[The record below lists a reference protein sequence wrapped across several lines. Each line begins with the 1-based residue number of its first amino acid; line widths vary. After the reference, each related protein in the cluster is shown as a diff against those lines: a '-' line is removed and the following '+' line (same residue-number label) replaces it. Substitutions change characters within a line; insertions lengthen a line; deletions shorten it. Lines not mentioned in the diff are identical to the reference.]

1 MTIHHR
7 DKEKRR
13 GACIRSLKQLAHK
26 LGRTPSERDYKQRYT
41 SIEDA
46 PTPSQLRYEFGT
58 WTAAVIAAGLTPL
71 PTDPPRNDISTND
84 LVAEF
89 VRVANKL
96 GQLPSMEV
104 FRKESKFS
112 NIPYK
117 RRWGSWSKVQ
127 DHFTSNYSH
136 QLAFK
141 PAPVEKRQTPT
152 KLERLSFDSP
162 LVYEPRN
169 EFETIALFV
178 LLAKDLGY
186 KILSIRAEFPDAILE
201 KDGTEVRAEFEF
213 LSSNYVAHCHE
224 MSPDILCICWR
235 VDCDL
240 SPVKVLCLE
249 DVVRADKA

>member
-1 MTIHHR
+1 MAIHQR
-7 DKEKRR
+7 DKERR
-13 GACIRSLKQLAHK
+13 KDACIKSLRQLGRK
-26 LGRTPSERDYKQRYT
+26 LGRTPSERDYKQHYI
-41 SIEDA
+41 SIEGA

-58 WTAAVIAAGLTPL
+58 WTAAVIEAGLTPL
-71 PTDPPRNDISTND
+71 PTDPPRNDISIDD
-84 LVAEF
+84 LSEEF

-96 GQLPSMEV
+96 SRLPSVEV

-117 RRWGSWSKVQ
+117 RRWGTWSKVQ
-127 DHFTSNYSH
+127 DYFTSNYSH
-136 QLAFK
+136 QFTFK
-141 PAPVEKRQTPT
+141 PIPVAKRQTPT
-152 KLERLSFDSP
+152 KLERLNFDSS

-169 EFETIALFV
+169 EFETIALFT

-249 DVVRADKA
+249 DVVRAVKA